1 MRALWIDD
9 SWPRMALGAGHPRGL
24 ALLQALA
31 ACCDEIVVCPTQS
44 APAADLVAGA
54 PAGIRWSRLPP
65 PFTAAGLANWLGRE
79 EPFDLLWVGR
89 PHNMALVADA
99 RRVRPEHLAATRIVY
114 DAEAVFALR
123 ALRRRALD
131 GNPAS
136 DVKAAHVIRNELY
149 PVAAADAAVAVSAAE
164 AELIARHT
172 RLPVTVLAHAA
183 PPVPAAVPFSARGG
197 LLFVGPVEPALEPN
211 GDSLRWFLQQVTPAF
226 AAPRPALTIVGRG
239 SGAGSWLAPLL
250 GPGDAGLGA
259 VDDLTPHYARA
270 RVFVAPTR
278 FAAGIPLKVID
289 AARHGVPV
297 VATTLLAGQLGWKP
311 GVELLAED
319 DPARFAAAV
328 AMLHDDPALWVR
340 IRDAALGAV
349 VRDFDPAGFAA
360 TVRAVAH
367 GQPAEP
373 AGRVLH

>member
-9 SWPRMALGAGHPRGL
+9 AWPRVSLGAGHPRGL

-31 ACCDEIVVCPTQS
+31 ACSDEVVVCPTQS
-44 APAADLVAGA
+44 PPAADIVAA
-54 PAGIRWSRLPP
+54 AAAGVRWSRLPP

-79 EPFDLLWVGR
+79 AAFDLLWVGR
-89 PHNMALVADA
+89 PHNMALVAAA
-99 RRVRPEHLAATRIVY
+99 RRLRPEHFAGTRIVY

-123 ALRRRALD
+123 ALRRRALE

-136 DVKAAHVIRNELY
+136 DVKAGHLIRNELY
-149 PVAAADAAVAVSAAE
+149 PIAAADAAVAVSSVE
-164 AELIARHT
+164 AELLTRHT
-172 RLPVTVLAHAA
+172 RLPVAVLGHSA
-183 PPVPAAVPFSARGG
+183 PPVPTQPSFGERNG
-197 LLFVGPVEPALEPN
+197 LLFVGPVEPPDDPN

-226 AAPRPALTIVGRG
+226 ASPRPALVIVGRG

-250 GPGDAGLGA
+250 APGDAGLGG

-297 VATTLLAGQLGWKP
+297 VATTLLAGQLGWQP
-311 GVELLAED
+311 GVELLAAD

-328 AMLHDDPALWVR
+328 AMLHDDAALWAR
-340 IRDAALGAV
+340 IRAAALAAV
-349 VRDFDPAGFAA
+349 VRDFDPGRFAA
-360 TVRAVAH
+360 TVRAVAC
-367 GQPAEP
+367 GQPAG